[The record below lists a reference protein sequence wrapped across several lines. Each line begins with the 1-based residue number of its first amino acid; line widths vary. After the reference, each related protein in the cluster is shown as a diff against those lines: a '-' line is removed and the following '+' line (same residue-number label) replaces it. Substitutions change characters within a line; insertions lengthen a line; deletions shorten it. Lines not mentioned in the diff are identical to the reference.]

1 MNPEWLRYFV
11 VLAETKNFHQASDRL
26 HITPQALSKA
36 IAGLESELK
45 VVLVDRAHRVRG
57 LTAAGDALLE
67 EARRVTAAIEDAERR
82 MAEWRDPVPRGP
94 VSIAGDGLWHH
105 YLLPPLLADLVAAH
119 PEVRPKLH
127 EMLPE
132 DAERWVA
139 EGEVEIGLLLRA
151 PMRTDLAWRA
161 GLATP
166 YVIVGRPGPRRP
178 WQEHG
183 YIVPRFFRRETPE
196 SLDGWPEARHPRRIV
211 AEVEMLE
218 TAIKLAEA
226 GVGAAFLP
234 ELAVRERIAEGRLAV
249 VAEPPVAFQDE
260 LYVVWRKDVRPTPT
274 AKAVLAALGAL
285 QPAAVRG

>member
-11 VLAETKNFHQASDRL
+11 VLAETKNFHQAAERL
-26 HITPQALSKA
+26 HVTPQALSKA
-36 IAGLESELK
+36 IAGLEAELK

-94 VSIAGDGLWHH
+94 VTIAGDGLWHH
-105 YLLPPLLADLVAAH
+105 YLMPPILADLVATH
-119 PEVRPKLH
+119 PEVRPKLY

-151 PMRTDLAWRA
+151 PARTDLAWRA
-161 GLATP
+161 GVASP
-166 YVIVGRPGPRRP
+166 YVIVGRPGPKRP
-178 WQEHG
+178 WQDCA
-183 YIVPRFFRRETPE
+183 YVVPRFFRRETPS
-196 SLDGWPEARHPRRIV
+196 SLDGWPEHVHPRRIA

-218 TAIKLAEA
+218 TAIKLVEA
-226 GVGAAFLP
+226 GVGVAFLP
-234 ELAVRERIAEGRLAV
+234 ELAVRERIAGGSLAV
-249 VAEPPVAFQDE
+249 VADAPVAFSDD
-260 LYVVWRKDVRPTPT
+260 LFVVWRKEVRPTP
-274 AKAVLAALGAL
+274 AARAVLAALGAL
-285 QPAAVRG
+285 

>member
-11 VLAETKNFHQASDRL
+11 VLSETKNFHQAAERL
-26 HITPQALSKA
+26 HVTPQALSKA
-36 IAGLESELK
+36 IAGLETELK

-57 LTAAGDALLE
+57 LTAAGEALLE

-94 VSIAGDGLWHH
+94 VTIAGDGLWHH
-105 YLLPPLLADLVAAH
+105 YLLPPLLAALVAAH
-119 PEVRPKLH
+119 PEVRPKLY

-139 EGEVEIGLLLRA
+139 EGEVEIGLLLQA
-151 PMRTDLAWRA
+151 PSRPDLAWRA

-166 YVIVGRPGPRRP
+166 YVIVGRPGEAGR
-178 WQEHG
+178 WQDFG
-183 YIVPRFFRRETPE
+183 YIVPRFFRRETPQ
-196 SLDGWPEARHPRRIV
+196 SLDGWPEAVHPRRIA

-226 GVGAAFLP
+226 GVGVAFLP
-234 ELAVRERIAEGRLAV
+234 ELAVRDRLAAGTLAV
-249 VAEPPVAFQDE
+249 RAEAPVAFADE
-260 LYVVWRKDVRPTPT
+260 LYVVWRKDVRPTPA
-274 AKAVLAALGAL
+274 AKAVLVALEAE
-285 QPAAVRG
+285 A